1 MGAYFKIN
9 RNKKSVVLDP
19 KRPAARQALLRLAE
33 TADVFVHNM
42 RLAAAERLGLNYA
55 AVASRNPRI
64 VYAAATGF
72 RKDGVHRDRPS
83 FDDVIQGESG
93 LAALNSGPG
102 GEPCYV
108 PMAVCDKICGY
119 VLASAIG
126 WPLTATINCAQNS
139 RMTICSKSAAAF
151 LLSVVIATTN
161 PSWRRSALGGA
172 PRPPRPPRPVFA
184 ENLQALAFPPRLCA
198 HRRRTILCEDAKIM
212 SVNIRNWFSSFR

>member
-151 LLSVVIATTN
+151 LLSVVNRHDEPQLAPLRT
-161 PSWRRSALGGA
+161 WRRAASPSPTPTCFCRESTG
-172 PRPPRPPRPVFA
+172 
-184 ENLQALAFPPRLCA
+184 
-198 HRRRTILCEDAKIM
+198 I
-212 SVNIRNWFSSFR
+212 SFSSTAMRSPTTYNTM

>member
-102 GEPCYV
+102 GEPRHV
-108 PMAVCDKICGY
+108 PLAVCDKICGY

-161 PSWRRSALGGA
+161 PVGTAPHLAARRASPSPIPTCFCRESTGIN
-172 PRPPRPPRPVFA
+172 F
-184 ENLQALAFPPRLCA
+184 
-198 HRRRTILCEDAKIM
+198 
-212 SVNIRNWFSSFR
+212 SVNGARHPVATDRCALR